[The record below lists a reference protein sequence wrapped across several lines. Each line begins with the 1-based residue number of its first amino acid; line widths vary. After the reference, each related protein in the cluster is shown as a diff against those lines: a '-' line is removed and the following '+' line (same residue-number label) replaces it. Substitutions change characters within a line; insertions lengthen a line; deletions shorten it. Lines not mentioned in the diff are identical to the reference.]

1 LGFTEGARDAL
12 RRHDWPGN
20 VRELRNAVERA
31 VLLCREEHIGAEYLP
46 MHLGKVEPVPSIG
59 DLISLEKVEET
70 HIRRVLAATK
80 SIEEAC
86 KILDMDSVTLWRR
99 RKKYGI

>member
-1 LGFTEGARDAL
+1 MDRDART
-12 RRHDWPGN
+12 RRARSHAVADGHRR
-20 VRELRNAVERA
+20 VSAVERA
-31 VLLCREEHIGAEYLP
+31 VLLCREERIGAEYLP
-46 MHLGKVEPVPSIG
+46 MNLAQVEPVPNIG
-59 DLISLEKVEET
+59 DLISLEKIEEI

-86 KILDMDSVTLWRR
+86 KVLDMDSVTLWRR